1 MIKCL
6 RKIERIPEVCY
17 ITLQN
22 RTEFSVECCIDKKV
36 AGYARTIENRKET
49 RR

>member
-6 RKIERIPEVCY
+6 RKFERIPEVCY

-22 RTEFSVECCIDKKV
+22 RAEFSVECCIGKKA
-36 AGYARTIENRKET
+36 AGYD
-49 RR
+49 